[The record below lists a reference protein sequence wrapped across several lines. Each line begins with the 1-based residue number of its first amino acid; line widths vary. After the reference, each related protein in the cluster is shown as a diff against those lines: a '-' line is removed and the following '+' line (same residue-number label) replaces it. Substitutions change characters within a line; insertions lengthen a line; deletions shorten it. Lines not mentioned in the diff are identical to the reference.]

1 MVRNTYS
8 KTKIFGGLTLVG
20 ALTLL
25 AFNPLQSAFAES
37 GSFTATVDEM
47 LTVTLDTG
55 STSASGTPT
64 SGGQLLRT
72 KVGLQVATNNTTGF
86 SASMTT
92 SSATTNLSNSAGSTD
107 AYKIPVLTSNYTKS
121 NFPANYWGYS
131 YDDTSAG
138 SDSSTYR
145 PIAALGATSPS
156 YIMNSAASSSVVS
169 KDIYFASKATTEK
182 AAGDYTNSVVIS
194 VVSGVNTSEPTTP
207 TNPVTPSTDPTPN
220 DGDGVPNNNGGT
232 YVAGPTGTGNSS
244 TGSTV
249 SRVTSGTT
257 TTTQVSS
264 GNTTNSYSKPQG
276 VTNTT
281 NTTTTTATINE
292 GTPLAT
298 GLAVTAGVAAVAGIA
313 FFVVAKKKQDDEDE
327 EEF

>member
-25 AFNPLQSAFAES
+25 AFNPMQPAFAES
-37 GSFTATVDEM
+37 GSFSATVDEM

-72 KVGLQVATNNTTGF
+72 KVGLQVSTNNATGF

-92 SSATTNLSNSAGSTD
+92 SSTTTNLSNSAGSTD

-156 YIMNSAASSSVVS
+156 YIMNSGKSTTTVS
-169 KDIYFASKATTEK
+169 KDIYFASKATTAK
-182 AAGDYTNSVVIS
+182 AAGSYTNSVVIS
-194 VVSGVNTSEPTTP
+194 VVSGVNTSAPTTP
-207 TNPVTPSTDPTPN
+207 TNPVKPSDDSTPN
-220 DGDGVPNNNGGT
+220 DGNGNPGNNGGT
-232 YVAGPTGTGNSS
+232 YVSS
-244 TGSTV
+244 AGSTV
-249 SRVTSGTT
+249 TRATSGTT

>member
-25 AFNPLQSAFAES
+25 AFNPLQPAFAERVAGS
-37 GSFTATVDEM
+37 GSFSATVDEM

-121 NFPANYWGYS
+121 DFPANYWGYS
-131 YDDTSAG
+131 YDDTQDG

-145 PIAALGATSPS
+145 PIAALGADSPS

-169 KDIYFASKATTEK
+169 KDIYFASKATTTK
-182 AAGDYTNSVVIS
+182 AAGHYTNSVVIS

-207 TNPVTPSTDPTPN
+207 TNPVKPSDDITPN
-220 DGDGVPNNNGGT
+220 DGTGDPGDNGGT
-232 YVAGPTGTGNSS
+232 YVDSAN
-244 TGSTV
+244 STV
-249 SRVTSGTT
+249 TRADYDSRYTT
-257 TTTQVSS
+257 TITQVSS

-298 GLAVTAGVAAVAGIA
+298 GLAVTAGVAAVAGIV
-313 FFVVAKKKQDDEDE
+313 FFIVAKKKQDDEDE